1 MTDRVV
7 RLLSGLMAICA
18 AAVLLLIMAEMA
30 RAAWPALTRVP
41 VSEWLLSAHW
51 SPSGGDF
58 GLASML
64 AASLLT
70 SAGALLIAG
79 PAGVV
84 LGAWMHLA
92 APGWLRGGLRTL
104 QGLMAGI
111 PSVVYGLWG
120 LITLVPLVNTVAPP
134 GAVML
139 TAILVLAL
147 MILPLS
153 VLVTDAALSQIPDQA
168 LQSARAL
175 ALSRWGSFRSVLW
188 PRARAAI
195 VSGIVLQFGRAL
207 GETMA
212 VLMVAGNVIR
222 WPDSLTAPVR
232 TITANIALEMGY
244 ASGLHLEVLYL
255 SGLLLLVAVALMMGL
270 IQRGAG
276 NL

>member
-1 MTDRVV
+1 MTDR
-7 RLLSGLMAICA
+7 LIKSLSGLMAILA
-18 AAVLLLIMAEMA
+18 GGLLVLITLEMV
-30 RAAWPALTRVP
+30 RAAWPALTQVP
-41 VSEWLLSAHW
+41 VAEWLLSGHW
-51 SPSGGDF
+51 SPGKGHF

-70 SAGALLIAG
+70 SLGALLIAA
-79 PAGVV
+79 PAGVI

-92 APGWLRGGLRTL
+92 APGWVTATLRTL

-111 PSVVYGLWG
+111 PSVIYGLWG
-120 LITLVPLVNTVAPP
+120 LITLVPLVNTMAPP

-153 VLVTDAALSQIPDQA
+153 VLVTDAALRQIPDEAMQP
-168 LQSARAL
+168 ARAL
-175 ALSRWGSFRSVLW
+175 SLSRWGSFRSALW

-195 VSGIVLQFGRAL
+195 ISGIILQFGRAL

-222 WPDSLTAPVR
+222 WPDSVTQPVR

-244 ASGLHLEVLYL
+244 ASGLHLQVLFL
-255 SGLLLLVAVALMMGL
+255 SGLVLLVMVALLMGM
-270 IQRGAG
+270 IRQGAKD
-276 NL
+276 